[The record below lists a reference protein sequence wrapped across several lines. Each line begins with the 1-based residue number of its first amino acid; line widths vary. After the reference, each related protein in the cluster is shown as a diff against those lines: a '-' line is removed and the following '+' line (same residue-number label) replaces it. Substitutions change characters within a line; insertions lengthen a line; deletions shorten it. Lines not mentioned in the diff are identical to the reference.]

1 MISTA
6 TPALAA
12 EHRADL
18 LAEAAQHR
26 IARAARPRGG
36 VRVTWIA
43 RFVAGARRPRLALG

>member
-1 MISTA
+1 MISTI

-26 IARAARPRGG
+26 LARSARTSSG
-36 VRVTWIA
+36 VRVTWVA
-43 RFVAGARRPRLALG
+43 RFASTSRRPRVVLG